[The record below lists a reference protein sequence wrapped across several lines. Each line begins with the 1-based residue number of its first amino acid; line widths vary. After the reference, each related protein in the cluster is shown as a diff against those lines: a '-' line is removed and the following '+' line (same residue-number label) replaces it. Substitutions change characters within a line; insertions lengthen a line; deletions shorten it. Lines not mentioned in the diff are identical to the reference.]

1 MISMEK
7 LIFRKFFNDTLG
19 FFLLGTL
26 TLSLIVWVI
35 QAVNYLD
42 FVSEDGHSFKVYF
55 YYTLLNFPKIF
66 SRLVIFMFFISIFY
80 TIIKYD
86 DKNELIIF
94 WTNGI
99 RKREFFNFI
108 INFSLIF
115 VILQLILNIFIV
127 PNTQDKARSYIRS
140 SNIDYFPSLI
150 KSKKFVSVVEDL
162 TLFIERKDKNGGLYN
177 IFLKETKGNS
187 TSQIISAR
195 EGMLKKDKDNFYL
208 VLYDGNII
216 DSKNDNS
223 NIISYKKTTINLSSY
238 STKTTVDPKIQ
249 EQSTKLLIKCVVSIF
264 KYGKSFKEKNLD
276 CNKKKVSIVIEE
288 LYKRLL
294 IPFYIFIVAII
305 GSCLIFTT
313 NKLKNNLLFKYLIF
327 IFGIVFIAISQVIS
341 QYANEISLNSLM
353 ISLLPFLTLLLF
365 YIFIQFRMK
374 E

>member
-1 MISMEK
+1 MEK

-80 TIIKYD
+80 TIIKYE

-99 RKREFFNFI
+99 KKRDFFNFI

-127 PNTQDKARSYIRS
+127 PNSQDKARSYIRS

-150 KSKKFVSVVEDL
+150 KSKKFVNVVEDL

-177 IFLKETKGNS
+177 IFLKESKGNA

-195 EGMLKKDKDNFYL
+195 EGKLKKDKDNFYL
-208 VLYDGNII
+208 ILYDGNII

-223 NIISYKKTTINLSSY
+223 NIISYKKTTINLSNY

-249 EQSTKLLIKCVVSIF
+249 EQSTKLLIKCVISIF

-276 CNKKKVSIVIEE
+276 CNQKKVSIVIEE
-288 LYKRLL
+288 LYKRILV
-294 IPFYIFIVAII
+294 PFYIFIVAII
-305 GSCLIFTT
+305 GSCLVFTS
-313 NKLKNNLLFKYLIF
+313 NKFKNRSLFKYLIF

-341 QYANEISLNSLM
+341 QYANEISFNSLM
-353 ISLLPFLTLLLF
+353 ISFFPFLILLLF